1 MWKEYPKFQPNEVL
15 KYKRKSRSDDPS
27 LTIEEVLAQ
36 HEEKI
41 NRWVSENLDAPIPPE
56 NCYDEVVSGESISSR
71 NEFKK
76 LLKRIESPDVS
87 AVVVKDCARL
97 GRPNTEEIGRIS
109 NLFRYTSTYIISL
122 EPYKIFDLRDK
133 WDREQFEREMM
144 SNRDFLDYTKS
155 ILGSGKETSLR
166 GGHYINGVTPYGYE
180 QAWTYEGK
188 RKRPT
193 LAIVEDEAKVVRLI
207 FDWYVNEGI
216 GATKICQKLNDMGI
230 KAKKGGLWKKSSVIN
245 ILKNEHYTGKVVIKK
260 HIKVKT
266 VEDSQIVTRCIF
278 NKDFETV
285 DGKHP
290 AIIDEE
296 TFYKANNKIHKY
308 PSVKPSKTLQNPLAS
323 ILKCECG
330 KAMLRRKNRNVFR
343 YHCDEQ
349 MFCGNASVLESEL
362 IPEVIA
368 ALKKNLHD
376 LSAKVTDSDEN
387 KKEKH
392 KEYVSLL
399 ESKLAEIEKKEISLW
414 DKYAEENMPK
424 KIFDKLMEDCKEN
437 KQKIEKE
444 LESAYS
450 NAPQHTDLKESL
462 VTIHEAIEALSD
474 DSVSASIKNKLLLS
488 VVDKIVYKRGK
499 PIRLSTT
506 EATARGV
513 KTNSNGWYSPKFEL
527 DVYLKKYS

>member
-1 MWKEYPKFQPNEVL
+1 MWKECPNFQPNEIL

-41 NRWVSENLDAPIPPE
+41 RRWEAENLDAPIPPE

-71 NEFKK
+71 REFQK
-76 LLKRIESPDVS
+76 LLKRIESSDVS

-166 GGHYINGVTPYGYE
+166 GGNYINGVTPYGYE
-180 QAWTYEGK
+180 QVWTYEGK

-193 LAIVEDEAKVVRLI
+193 LAIVEEEAKVVRLI

-216 GATKICQKLNDMGI
+216 GATKICQKLNGMGI

-278 NKDFETV
+278 NKDYEVV

-296 TFYKANNKIHKY
+296 IFNKAKNKIHNI
-308 PSVKPSKTLQNPLAS
+308 PSVKPSETLQNPYAS
-323 ILKCECG
+323 ILKCVCG
-330 KAMLRRKNRNVFR
+330 KTMLRRKDRHTFR
-343 YHCDEQ
+343 YLCDEQ
-349 MFCGNASVLESEL
+349 MFCGNASVNEVEL
-362 IPEVIA
+362 TNAIIEE
-368 ALKKNLHD
+368 LKKHLANFSENVNSD
-376 LSAKVTDSDEN
+376 DST

-392 KEYVSLL
+392 NEYVSLL
-399 ESKLAEIEKKEISLW
+399 ESRYVEAEKKELALW
-414 DKYAEENMPK
+414 EKYTEEQMPK
-424 KIFDKLMEDCKEN
+424 QVFDKLIQKNTEE
-437 KQKIEKE
+437 KQSIERE
-444 LESAYS
+444 LEIAKN
-450 NAPQHTDLKESL
+450 NAPTSIDYKDAIITLHKIIDSL
-462 VTIHEAIEALSD
+462 PDA
-474 DSVSASIKNKLLLS
+474 SVPASAKNKLLKS
-488 VVDKIVYKRGK
+488 VVDTITYARPKAQRYS
-499 PIRLSTT
+499 PE
-506 EATARGV
+506 EAKALGFEGGR
-513 KTNSNGWYSPKFEL
+513 NGWYTPPFKIDITLKF
-527 DVYLKKYS
+527 

>member
-1 MWKEYPKFQPNEVL
+1 MWRECPKFQPNEIL

-71 NEFKK
+71 KEFQK

-166 GGHYINGVTPYGYE
+166 GGNYINGVTPYGYE
-180 QAWTYEGK
+180 QTWTYEGK

-193 LAIVEDEAKVVRLI
+193 LAIVEEEAKVVRLI

-216 GATKICQKLNDMGI
+216 GATKICQRLNGMGF

-266 VEDSQIVTRCIF
+266 VEDSQIVTRCVF
-278 NKDFETV
+278 NKDFEVV

-290 AIIDEE
+290 AIIDED
-296 TFYKANNKIHKY
+296 TFYKANNKIHNY
-308 PSVKPSKTLQNPLAS
+308 PSVKPSETLQNPFAS

-330 KAMLRRKNRNVFR
+330 KVMIRRKNRNTYR
-343 YHCDEQ
+343 YLCHD
-349 MFCGNASVLESEL
+349 
-362 IPEVIA
+362 IPEGTNGYDVTYIVTYDGQEILKFYTCVPIDDAIRKLFTEHLVIYSTNT
-368 ALKKNLHD
+368 KN
-376 LSAKVTDSDEN
+376 
-387 KKEKH
+387 
-392 KEYVSLL
+392 
-399 ESKLAEIEKKEISLW
+399 
-414 DKYAEENMPK
+414 
-424 KIFDKLMEDCKEN
+424 
-437 KQKIEKE
+437 
-444 LESAYS
+444 
-450 NAPQHTDLKESL
+450 
-462 VTIHEAIEALSD
+462 
-474 DSVSASIKNKLLLS
+474 
-488 VVDKIVYKRGK
+488 
-499 PIRLSTT
+499 
-506 EATARGV
+506 
-513 KTNSNGWYSPKFEL
+513 
-527 DVYLKKYS
+527 